1 MSYESQTSLLSDV
14 EDVRTVQETEQGTLS
29 IVPRCPP
36 GLFSRLELDNGLGN
50 FAHYSS
56 IIQKLDVFAKVAS
69 QRDGRVTL
77 AIIGDKVIVG
87 YAACWYPGP
96 DERWSKLG
104 DLLYEMGALEVSRN
118 FRRLNLG
125 SKIIGIIMEDDMFN
139 DKIAYMNGFSWHWD
153 LDGTGL
159 TMAEY
164 RQVMM
169 RLLKP
174 HGFQECY
181 TNEPNIALREENLF
195 MVRIGSRV
203 SEEDRAQFRDLRFG
217 IVRKKQ
223 AV

>member
-1 MSYESQTSLLSDV
+1 MSDKSEANPLSGV
-14 EDVRTVQETEQGTLS
+14 EDVRTVQETENGTLS
-29 IVPRCPP
+29 IIPRCPP
-36 GLFSRLELDNGLGN
+36 ELFAKLELENGLGN
-50 FAHYSS
+50 FPHYSS

-69 QRDGRVTL
+69 QRDGKVTL
-77 AIIGDKVIVG
+77 AVIRDRVIVG

-125 SKIIGIIMEDDMFN
+125 TKIVTVILDDDMFN

-153 LDGTGL
+153 LDGTGM

-164 RQVMM
+164 RRMM
-169 RLLKP
+169 IRLLRI
-174 HGFQECY
+174 HGFKECY

-203 SEEDRAQFRDLRFG
+203 SEEDRARFRDLRFG
-217 IVRKKQ
+217 IVRKK
-223 AV
+223 

>member
-1 MSYESQTSLLSDV
+1 MTCKSHRNLFSGV
-14 EDVRTVQETEQGTLS
+14 EDVRILQETQRGTLS
-29 IVPRCPP
+29 IIPRCPP
-36 GLFSRLELDNGLGN
+36 EVFPKLELDKGLGT
-50 FAHYSS
+50 FSHYSS

-69 QRDGRVTL
+69 QRDGKVTL
-77 AIIGDKVIVG
+77 AIIGHKVIVG
-87 YAACWYPGP
+87 YGACWYPGP

-125 SKIIGIIMEDDMFN
+125 RKIVATIMEDDFFN

-153 LDGTGL
+153 LDGSGL

-164 RQVMM
+164 RRMM
-169 RLLKP
+169 IRLLKA

-203 SEEDRAQFRDLRFG
+203 SEEDRARFRDLRFG
-217 IVRKKQ
+217 IVRNK
-223 AV
+223 